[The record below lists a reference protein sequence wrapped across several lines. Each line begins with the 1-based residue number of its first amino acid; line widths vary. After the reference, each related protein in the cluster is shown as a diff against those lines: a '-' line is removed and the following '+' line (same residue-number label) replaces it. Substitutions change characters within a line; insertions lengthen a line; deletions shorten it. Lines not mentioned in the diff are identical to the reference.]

1 MLAGIL
7 ILNCKPQRTS
17 QTNMIDQITY
27 AHRGPSVAPQ
37 FHRSYV
43 IIINAERA
51 EVKITDYYTTL
62 VQKTFELQPNQWN
75 NLVRMSQ
82 SLREKGVKYTQ
93 GATGTDYNALSLKM
107 KEKTVHKFE
116 WDGLQPTEMY
126 TQNFVDEIS
135 KTIPGLQQL
144 LDNTMK

>member
-1 MLAGIL
+1 ME
-7 ILNCKPQRTS
+7 QFSEDVTV
-17 QTNMIDQITY
+17 
-27 AHRGPSVAPQ
+27 PSG
-37 FHRSYV
+37 
-43 IIINAERA
+43 
-51 EVKITDYYTTL
+51 
-62 VQKTFELQPNQWN
+62 
-75 NLVRMSQ
+75 
-82 SLREKGVKYTQ
+82 KGVKYTQ